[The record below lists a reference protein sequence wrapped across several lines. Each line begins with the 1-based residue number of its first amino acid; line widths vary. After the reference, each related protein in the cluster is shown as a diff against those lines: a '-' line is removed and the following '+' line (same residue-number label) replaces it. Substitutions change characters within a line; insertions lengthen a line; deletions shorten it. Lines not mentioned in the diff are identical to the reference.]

1 MGKKKFGSN
10 PSAKRIVHIAT
21 EAAARQ
27 QVKFKKW
34 SEQLFFRKKLEKNA
48 VKQAATDDY
57 LAQVEIKAVEA
68 ARRVPKFVQDGST
81 LPTNQTAIKN
91 MVIF

>member
-34 SEQLFFRKKLEKNA
+34 SEKLFFRKKLEKTA
-48 VKQAATDDY
+48 VKQAATE
-57 LAQVEIKAVEA
+57 VEIKAVEA
-68 ARRVPKFVQDGST
+68 TRRVLKFVQDGST

-91 MVIF
+91 DDQNMEEK